1 MKLYQYPKCSTC
13 RQAIKFLDESNI
25 EYQSIN
31 IADKA
36 PSKKELKLMLAAY
49 DGELKKLFNTSGLV
63 YREMKLKDKLANM
76 SVSEAVDLLASNGM
90 LIKRP
95 FLLDGDNGIVGF
107 KADQWRA
114 LIK

>member
-13 RQAIKFLDESNI
+13 RQAIKFLDEANI

-49 DGELKKLFNTSGLV
+49 DGELKKLFN
-63 YREMKLKDKLANM
+63 K
-76 SVSEAVDLLASNGM
+76 
-90 LIKRP
+90 
-95 FLLDGDNGIVGF
+95 
-107 KADQWRA
+107 
-114 LIK
+114 